1 MSRGKRYDGEPK
13 LNLKKVFAVI
23 IAFAVIIMF
32 IIGINKLFT
41 GESNTEEKTVSLAYF
56 PVYTEGKWGVIDSK
70 GNTII
75 TPEYDEYIVIPDNTQ
90 PVFICTYDVNYEDGT
105 YKTKALNEKNEQIYT
120 EYEQVEALENYDE
133 SNNLWYTKNILKVVK
148 DGKYGLLNTSNGAL
162 VVNCEYD
169 EIEALKGV
177 ENSFITEKDNKYG
190 LVDNIG
196 TVILESNYEDI
207 KPLTNE
213 YEDGFIVENEEGKY
227 SLTSYGKQEIL
238 KPIYDEIKQTDGD
251 NNYYIVREG
260 QDLEVVD
267 SDGQKYLVGEYDDII
282 SVNNGNAIVENNNKY
297 GVVNVD
303 GTEVIKPDYDS
314 ISYASGNNYIVE
326 ANNKFGVINT
336 DNEQL
341 IDTKYDNIVYRSTAG
356 FYEATN
362 SDYTSDLIDNNMEVK
377 LSGVIV
383 SEVNESDGYIKV
395 RQDGEYKYYNF
406 RFEEKTPKEI
416 LSGNTIFLSKNE
428 EGKYGFVDRNGN
440 VVVNYIYDDATEQN
454 DYGYASVKLDGK
466 WGAVDSRGN
475 VTVEPTYTLE
485 NNTRIE
491 FIGKWHLGEDLN
503 LYYFTDNEA

>member
-120 EYEQVEALENYDE
+120 EYEQVGALENYDE

-377 LSGVIV
+377 LSGIIV

>member
-377 LSGVIV
+377 LSGIIV

-485 NNTRIE
+485 NNTR
-491 FIGKWHLGEDLN
+491 N
-503 LYYFTDNEA
+503 

>member
-105 YKTKALNEKNEQIYT
+105 YKTKALNEKNEQIYS

-416 LSGNTIFLSKNE
+416 LSGNTIFLSRNE

-475 VTVEPTYTLE
+475 VAVEPTYTLE

>member
-105 YKTKALNEKNEQIYT
+105 YKTKALNEKNEQIYS

-377 LSGVIV
+377 LSGIIV

-395 RQDGEYKYYNF
+395 RQDDEYKYYNF

>member
-416 LSGNTIFLSKNE
+416 LSGNTIFLSRNE

-475 VTVEPTYTLE
+475 VAVEPTYTVE